1 MKKRIP
7 YSLVALVLVV
17 VAAIAGY
24 MLVLRPKTSEIDKL
38 DAEVATL
45 ETELR
50 AAQELAQPGEEPKL
64 PIKTADVVELA
75 KAMPDDTAMAEAILE
90 LNAAAEGAGV
100 EFIAITP
107 GTPIPGAGYTQLPLQ
122 LSFEGS
128 FYNLTELVYRVRNLV
143 SVREGVLDADGRY
156 LSFDS
161 INWHEA
167 EAGFPIVQADIT
179 VSAYVYGSS
188 GVPTAT
194 PGAAPPAAPTE
205 TTTTGA
211 TDTNATT
218 TGPAGEAQPPAAGE
232 QTSPTTTAPATDAS
246 QQAAG
251 VTP

>member
-7 YSLVALVLVV
+7 YTLVVLILVV

-38 DAEVATL
+38 DAEVVAL

-128 FYNLTELVYRVRNLV
+128 YYNLTELVYRVRNLV
-143 SVREGVLDADGRY
+143 SVRDGALFAAGRY
-156 LSFDS
+156 LSLDS

-194 PGAAPPAAPTE
+194 PGAVPPVTPTE
-205 TTTTGA
+205 TTTGA
-211 TDTNATT
+211 TDTTGTT
-218 TGPAGEAQPPAAGE
+218 TGPAGETQPATTGE
-232 QTSPTTTAPATDAS
+232 QTQPATTAPAADAS

-251 VTP
+251 VPP